1 MSTVYEEVR
10 IFFCFSIIH
19 CNENVLDNYFH
30 HNIQHMNSK
39 IQDIRMRG
47 PVTDSICDVQSFSI
61 TFLQHFTI
69 RSDIMSDLGG
79 VIINEL

>member
-1 MSTVYEEVR
+1 
-10 IFFCFSIIH
+10 
-19 CNENVLDNYFH
+19 
-30 HNIQHMNSK
+30 MNSK